1 MDFEHKIY
9 LSRSQNEL
17 NLSIMIMRI
26 SDDKELQVSIFGMKE
41 DTYYSATIS
50 HAYYSIFYAAKA
62 YLSLKGIKTQAPEE
76 HKKTYDEFSKFVNKD
91 VIDLELLRIYQNMF
105 MKADILLSIWRYSL
119 GISSNWTWVS
129 NTIFSTLTDEPLT
142 MPFKLI
148 LCSKKGTLSSI
159 ASRVP
164 TSNCL
169 VVCMHIPPELISLIW
184 VISLRASGRSFS

>member
-105 MKADILLSIWRYSL
+105 MKADILLSIFEFEKEKRGRFTYRR
-119 GISSNWTWVS
+119 IPQANQ
-129 NTIFSTLTDEPLT
+129 EPAEE
-142 MPFKLI
+142 
-148 LCSKKGTLSSI
+148 SI
-159 ASRVP
+159 KYA
-164 TSNCL
+164 
-169 VVCMHIPPELISLIW
+169 EFFFQKYIW
-184 VISLRASGRSFS
+184 VV